1 MELLSKDYFACAIP
15 GCKNPYDS
23 KCDNHGCDNDVC
35 NSHLVKSCNS
45 SHEICVICNGGV
57 SRRSVSMGMSSS
69 SNSSS
74 NSASTKLVLKLV
86 LPKAV
91 NPAVNPAPSKS
102 PPIHSFF
109 QATQKVTA
117 LTILWLHK
125 YTCYSYKKDIS
136 IWIWYSVY
144 V

>member
-69 SNSSS
+69 SMGMSSRRHMGLLE
-74 NSASTKLVLKLV
+74 NL
-86 LPKAV
+86 LPCIADMV
-91 NPAVNPAPSKS
+91 
-102 PPIHSFF
+102 
-109 QATQKVTA
+109 
-117 LTILWLHK
+117 
-125 YTCYSYKKDIS
+125 
-136 IWIWYSVY
+136 
-144 V
+144 